1 VVQKLS
7 WLGIDIESVDNT
19 IAFYTPPI
27 QQDRENQNSGSGWQ
41 WIGDTKYPDP
51 LSKLLLDRYPDRPFI
66 IGFMRCGTHWMSIA
80 LECYFQEA
88 IVLEDTPWSDNKR
101 IWPKVISLHNFP
113 EEDYPATN
121 FIVQYRKDPVAVVFS
136 YAYKHVLGTFHPETE
151 HAHETVCDLKNPDFF
166 MHRASQYGEWLDK
179 YLFQLDPKDSYT
191 YEDIVQDM
199 PSVLRKIC
207 SFLDEE
213 FDEES
218 CARVIREVTREKCRE
233 LLPARQGYRV
243 AEYEELKKEFY
254 SRYTDRIWEA
264 VAFPGPHIK
273 RILER

>member
-1 VVQKLS
+1 MIQKFS
-7 WLGIDIESVDNT
+7 WLGIDIESVDS

-27 QQDRENQNSGSGWQ
+27 QQDRENQNSGIGWQ

-66 IGFMRCGTHWMSIA
+66 ISFMRCGTHWMSLA

-101 IWPKVISLHNFP
+101 IWPKVICLHYLP
-113 EEDYPATN
+113 EEDYSATN
-121 FIVQYRKDPVAVVFS
+121 FIVQYRRDPVAVVFS
-136 YAYKHVLGTFHPETE
+136 YAYKHVLGAFHPETE
-151 HAHETVCDLKNPDFF
+151 HVHETVCDLKNPDFF

-179 YLFQLDPKDSYT
+179 YLFQLEPKDSYT
-191 YEDIVQDM
+191 YEDMMQDM

-233 LLPARQGYRV
+233 LLPGRQGYRV

-264 VAFPGPHIK
+264 VALPGPHIK
-273 RILER
+273 NILEK